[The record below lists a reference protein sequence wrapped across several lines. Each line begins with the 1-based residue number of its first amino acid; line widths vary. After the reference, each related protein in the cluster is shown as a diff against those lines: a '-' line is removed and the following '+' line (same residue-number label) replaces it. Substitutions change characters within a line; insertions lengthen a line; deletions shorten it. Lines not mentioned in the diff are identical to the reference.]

1 MNMKQRNV
9 TTINYS
15 VVIFQE
21 VELLKG
27 PLSGLRQFL
36 ASESPL
42 KLIKNAFY
50 FTSKF
55 IFVLKI
61 VKFLSGL
68 FGHVSKQFD

>member
-42 KLIKNAFY
+42 KLMKNAFY

-68 FGHVSKQFD
+68 FGHVSKRLD

>member
-1 MNMKQRNV
+1 MKQRNV

-68 FGHVSKQFD
+68 FGHVSKRFD

>member
-68 FGHVSKQFD
+68 FGHVSKRFD

>member
-68 FGHVSKQFD
+68 FGHVSKRLD